1 MSLPTDL
8 LGDGV
13 IHGPALG
20 GVVAPVLVSGVSAA
34 TIAGVSLGVTQG
46 QRQQGDQ
53 SKELREKMQNHYDVS
68 VLILDVMIRTFMMTT
83 FLFCA
88 SLKEQGLK

>member
-13 IHGPALG
+13 IHSPALG

-34 TIAGVSLGVTQG
+34 TIARVSLGVTQG

-53 SKELREKMQNHYDVS
+53 SKELREKTRDYYDVQY
-68 VLILDVMIRTFMMTT
+68 LFILDVMI
-83 FLFCA
+83 
-88 SLKEQGLK
+88 